1 VIPDLRYQTP
11 SQQAVRWQH
20 AAAVHTMH
28 DVALPRLTY
37 WNYDAC
43 GEHQAP
49 EALCQR
55 CGGSFR
61 RHQRTGVTWLW
72 LAMKG
77 LLGDPTGTGKTINV
91 LGLLAMLKES
101 GELGSEAPSQRAV
114 IVAGAAEQWLGECR
128 RFLPGIISVV
138 ATGTPARRA
147 AKYTD
152 PWEVLI
158 VSPETL
164 RMRTIKRKNGGSSRA
179 GDLEILEQFDIGT
192 LVYDDVDAMRHY
204 GTGTAYAI
212 NRLAER
218 CHRVIGTHATPV
230 QKRPMEAYDYLIP
243 VGGPERFGPRQVFKQ
258 MYVREEQDYYE
269 SRDQYGHTVVKS
281 RVREAGIRNGE
292 QLKRLVAPM
301 VLRRSPAEM
310 DDVSVPELVPSIAWV
325 ELTSQQKARYAELK
339 KGVLRILREEGETVE
354 RAEAMQQF
362 IRGWQICAG
371 LAALDGE
378 GRGAAS
384 AKIDWVMDK
393 LTGDFAEDKV
403 VVFSYFL
410 PNIADLSVR
419 LTQAGIGHVVRWGR
433 NQDRDARHA
442 DLERFRHDPLCRVLL
457 GTTTIERSI
466 NLQVARHMV
475 ALDTI
480 INPARMRQ
488 LAGRVARIGSR
499 QPTVYF
505 HQILALSS
513 QEAAYPEILQREQAM
528 ADWLF
533 NEKSDLFPSLS
544 ASDLLRMIS
553 GDPAVR
559 AAALASTG

>member
-1 VIPDLRYQTP
+1 MIPDLRRLPPDQE
-11 SQQAVRWQH
+11 ALRWQR
-20 AAAVHTMH
+20 ADAIRTLY
-28 DVALPRLTY
+28 DVALPRLAY
-37 WNYDAC
+37 WNYDPC
-43 GEHQAP
+43 PEHQSP
-49 EALCQR
+49 EPLCPR
-55 CGGSFR
+55 CGGTFR

-72 LAMKG
+72 LAKKG

-101 GELGSEAPSQRAV
+101 GELGAASPAQRCV
-114 IVAGAAEQWLGECR
+114 IVAGAAEQWHGECR
-128 RFLPGIISVV
+128 RFLPGVVSVL

-147 AKYTD
+147 VKYAD
-152 PWEVLI
+152 PWEVLM

-164 RMRTIKRKNGGSSRA
+164 RMRNIKRGDGSKSRA

-192 LVYDDVDAMRHY
+192 LIYDDVDAMRHY
-204 GTGTAYAI
+204 QTGTAYAI
-212 NRLAER
+212 SRLAER

-243 VGGPERFGPRQVFKQ
+243 VGGPERFGPRAVFKQ
-258 MYVREEQDYYE
+258 TYVREEDDYYE
-269 SRDQYGHTVVKS
+269 ARDQFGHTVIKS
-281 RVREAGIRNGE
+281 RKREAGIRNGE

-301 VLRRSPAEM
+301 VLRRAPEQM

-325 ELTSQQKARYAELK
+325 ELTAAQKARYAELK

-362 IRGWQICAG
+362 IRGWQICSG

-384 AKIDWVMDK
+384 SKLDWVMDRI
-393 LTGDFAEDKV
+393 TGDFAEDNAKSV
-403 VVFSYFL
+403 IFCYFL
-410 PNIADLSVR
+410 PNLADLSAR
-419 LTQAGIGHVVRWGR
+419 LTTAGIGHAVRWGR
-433 NQDRDARHA
+433 NQDRDQRHA
-442 DLERFRHDPLCRVLL
+442 DLERFRNDPGCRVLL

-505 HQILALSS
+505 TQVLARNT

-533 NEKSDLFPSLS
+533 DERSDLFPALTP
-544 ASDLLRMIS
+544 AELLRMIS

-559 AAALASTG
+559 AAALAV